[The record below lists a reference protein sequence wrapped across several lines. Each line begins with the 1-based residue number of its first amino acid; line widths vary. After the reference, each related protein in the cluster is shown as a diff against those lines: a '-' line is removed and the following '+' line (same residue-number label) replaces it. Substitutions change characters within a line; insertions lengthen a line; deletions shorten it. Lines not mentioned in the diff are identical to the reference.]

1 MEISTR
7 NRLEG
12 KVAEIIRGDVVSEVD
27 VETAAGL
34 ITSIITTRSLDRLNI
49 KVGDKVS
56 TLIKATEVGL
66 EKP

>member
-66 EKP
+66 EKA